1 MTTAKTIISALGLAP
16 HPEGGYYRETFR
28 SDDRLSAAA
37 LPDRYEADR
46 AMATAIYY
54 LIEAGNFSALH
65 RLRSDEVF
73 HFYAGDPVEVFV
85 ISPDGE
91 AGTTVMGDDV
101 EAGHRPQLLVP
112 KGSIQGLNVVRG
124 GAFALLGATVAPGFD
139 FADFELMS
147 REALIRAYPSWSEQ
161 IVKLT
166 RG

>member
-1 MTTAKTIISALGLAP
+1 MTTANAIISTLGLVA

-37 LPDRYEADR
+37 LPERYDGDR

-65 RLRSDEVF
+65 RVKSDEVF
-73 HFYAGDPVEVFV
+73 HFYTGDPVEVFV

-91 AGTTVMGDDV
+91 AATTVMGSDI
-101 EAGHRPQLLVP
+101 EAAHSPQLLVP
-112 KGSIQGLNVVRG
+112 KGSIQGLNVARG

-147 REALIRAYPSWSEQ
+147 REALIKAYPRWSEQ
-161 IVKLT
+161 IIKLT